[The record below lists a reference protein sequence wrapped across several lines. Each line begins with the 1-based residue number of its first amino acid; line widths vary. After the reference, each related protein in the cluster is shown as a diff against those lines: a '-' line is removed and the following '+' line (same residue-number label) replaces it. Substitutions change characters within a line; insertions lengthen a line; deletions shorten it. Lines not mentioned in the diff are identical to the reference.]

1 MLSTV
6 SLALS
11 LSLSLAAA
19 PAGTSDASFCKPPE
33 SPIFSCDL
41 GKKRVS
47 VCASDRLVTYRYGTV
62 GKAVPEMQISSNGAD
77 GRVHSDFVVGGGG
90 GQQTSL
96 RFSNGDTHYIVFS
109 GYAGSLTERPGKKW
123 SGLDVLNGS
132 TSMNNRQCGPGKLL
146 PLDSSAIPT
155 FVPAEEENS
164 PFSGW
169 R

>member
-1 MLSTV
+1 MLSMV

-11 LSLSLAAA
+11 LVAAS
-19 PAGTSDASFCKPPE
+19 AGTIGDTYCKPPE

-47 VCASDRLVTYRYGTV
+47 VCASDRLLTYRYGTV
-62 GKAVPEMQISSNGAD
+62 GKAPPEMQISSNGKD
-77 GRVHSDFVVGGGG
+77 GRVHSDSVVGGGG

-96 RFSNGDTHYIVFS
+96 RFSNGNTHYIVFS
-109 GYAGSLTERPGKKW
+109 GYAGGLTDRPGKQW

-132 TSMNNRQCGPGKLL
+132 TSVRNRQCGGTGKLV
-146 PLDSSAIPT
+146 PLASSSIPA
-155 FVPAEEENS
+155 FVPADEENG

>member
-1 MLSTV
+1 MLSMV

-11 LSLSLAAA
+11 LVAAA
-19 PAGTSDASFCKPPE
+19 AGPDGNNFCKPPE

-47 VCASDRLVTYRYGTV
+47 VCASDRIVTYRYGTA
-62 GKAVPEMQISSNGAD
+62 GKAPEMQISSDGKD

-109 GYAGSLTERPGKKW
+109 GYAGGLTERPGKTW
-123 SGLDVLNGS
+123 SGLDVLKGS
-132 TSMNNRQCGPGKLL
+132 TSVNNRECGAGKLV
-146 PLDSSAIPT
+146 PLTSSYIPA
-155 FVPAEEENS
+155 FVPADEENG

>member
-1 MLSTV
+1 MLSMV

-11 LSLSLAAA
+11 LVAAS
-19 PAGTSDASFCKPPE
+19 AGAGGDTYCRPPE
-33 SPIFSCDL
+33 SPIFSCNF

-47 VCASDRLVTYRYGTV
+47 VCAGDRLLTYRYGTV
-62 GKAVPEMQISSNGAD
+62 GKAVPEMQISSNGKD
-77 GRVHSDFVVGGGG
+77 GRVHSDYVVGGGG

-96 RFSNGDTHYIVFS
+96 RFSNGNTHYIVFS
-109 GYAGSLTERPGKKW
+109 GYAGSLTDSPGKQW

-132 TSMNNRQCGPGKLL
+132 TSVRNTQCGGTGKLV
-146 PLDSSAIPT
+146 PLVSSSIPA
-155 FVPAEEENS
+155 FVPADEENG

>member
-1 MLSTV
+1 MFSIV
-6 SLALS
+6 SLALA
-11 LSLSLAAA
+11 LATAST
-19 PAGTSDASFCKPPE
+19 GTSGNSFCKPPE

-47 VCASDRLVTYRYGTV
+47 VCAGNRLVTYRYGTI
-62 GKAVPEMQISSNGAD
+62 GKAAPEMQISSNGKD

-90 GQQTSL
+90 GQQASL

-109 GYAGSLTERPGKKW
+109 GYTGSLTDSPGKQW
-123 SGLDVLNGS
+123 SGLDVLNGT
-132 TSMNNRQCGPGKLL
+132 TSVRNRQCGAGKLL
-146 PLDSSAIPT
+146 PLASSSIPA
-155 FVPAEEENS
+155 FVPVDEENG

>member
-1 MLSTV
+1 MLSIV

-11 LSLSLAAA
+11 LAAVS
-19 PAGTSDASFCKPPE
+19 AGTSGNSFCKPPE

-47 VCASDRLVTYRYGTV
+47 VCAADRFLTYRYGTV
-62 GKAVPEMQISSNGAD
+62 GKAAPEMQISSNGKD
-77 GRVHSDFVVGGGG
+77 GRVHSDFITGGGG

-96 RFSNGDTHYIVFS
+96 RFSNGNTHYIVFS
-109 GYAGSLTERPGKKW
+109 GYAGSLTSSPGKQW
-123 SGLDVLNGS
+123 SGLDVLNGA
-132 TSMNNRQCGPGKLL
+132 TSLRNRPCGARKLV
-146 PLDSSAIPT
+146 PLTSSSIPA
-155 FVPAEEENS
+155 FVPADEEDG

>member
-1 MLSTV
+1 MLSMV

-11 LSLSLAAA
+11 LVAAS
-19 PAGTSDASFCKPPE
+19 AGTSGNTYCKPPE

-47 VCASDRLVTYRYGTV
+47 VCASDGLLTYRYGTM
-62 GKAVPEMQISSNGAD
+62 GKAAPEMQISSNGKD
-77 GRVHSDFVVGGGG
+77 GRVHSDSVVGGGG

-96 RFSNGDTHYIVFS
+96 RFSNGNTHYIVFS
-109 GYAGSLTERPGKKW
+109 GYAGGLTDSPGKRW

-132 TSMNNRQCGPGKLL
+132 TSVRNRQCAGTGKLV
-146 PLDSSAIPT
+146 PLASSSIPA
-155 FVPAEEENS
+155 FVPADEENG